1 MFTKMEKRQ
10 NTNIKNMKTRKVLKG
25 VFRDKEIN
33 NGRVK

>member
-1 MFTKMEKRQ
+1 MEKRQ
-10 NTNIKNMKTRKVLKG
+10 NTNIRKMKTRKELKG